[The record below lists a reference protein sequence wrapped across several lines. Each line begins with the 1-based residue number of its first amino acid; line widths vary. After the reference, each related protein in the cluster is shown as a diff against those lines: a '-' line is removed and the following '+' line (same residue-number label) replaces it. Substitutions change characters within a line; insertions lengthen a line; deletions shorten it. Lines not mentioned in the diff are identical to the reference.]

1 MLASLLLEWPF
12 AHLNQMDQNASAQ
25 PVNELQRLVREVPD
39 FPKPG
44 INFYDITTLLQNAAG
59 LKAVIDGL
67 SSRYADGRIDKV
79 VGIEAR
85 GFIFAPAVAYALN
98 AGFIPV
104 RKPGKLPAATKRIE
118 YKLEYGTDALEIHVD
133 AVQKGERVLIVDDV
147 LATGGTARAAA
158 ELVKSLGADVVGLG
172 FVLELDF
179 LQGRDQLPWYAK
191 SHSLVHYAS

>member
-1 MLASLLLEWPF
+1 M
-12 AHLNQMDQNASAQ
+12 NQTSSAQ

-44 INFYDITTLLQNAAG
+44 INFYDITTLLQDAAG
-59 LKAVIDGL
+59 LKKVIDGL
-67 SSRYADGRIDKV
+67 SDRFADQKIDKV

-118 YKLEYGTDALEIHVD
+118 YKLEYGTDALEIHLEGVK
-133 AVQKGERVLIVDDV
+133 KGERVLIVDDV

-158 ELVKSLGADVVGLG
+158 ELVTSLEGVVSGLG

-179 LQGRDQLPWYAK
+179 LHGREKLPDYVV
-191 SHSLVHYAS
+191 HSLVHYAS